1 MNFVSAQG
9 VKFILVYFP
18 IKNKVVRVDFRLFEL
33 MALANREKQRHFVLV
48 FYSAWCLK
56 VSSFHNRFSRYV
68 HPLSHLLCHPYFYT
82 FHK

>member
-18 IKNKVVRVDFRLFEL
+18 IKHIVVRVDFRLFEL

-48 FYSAWCLK
+48 FYLACGIL
-56 VSSFHNRFSRYV
+56 VSQGLVISQQV
-68 HPLSHLLCHPYFYT
+68 LPLCASS
-82 FHK
+82 